1 MDLKGQ
7 SKESGSDID
16 VIRLIAEFD
25 RETSH
30 LSFSEIAKG
39 ALRFLNE
46 RLHVGRAS
54 VALLHDD
61 GKSFRVFDTSV
72 EVRGVESGKVIPG
85 GSASLSETVDAE
97 RSIYRADIRDWPKK
111 NAVDN
116 ALIEHGFLCTLTVP
130 LLSGGRCSGTLN
142 AGATT
147 VDGIA
152 PATRTVIELV
162 APRLAYALAMGIA
175 LDALAESEARFR
187 DVFDTVGD
195 GIIVADVANR
205 KLVMANSAICNMLGR
220 TAGEML
226 ALSVND
232 IHPKDRV
239 EDVIQIFEAMVRG
252 EQDHAMEIPM
262 QHKNGSLVL
271 ADVSARRTVI
281 SNKRCVVGVF
291 RDAGERLRREDEQLQ
306 VQKLESI
313 RTLAA
318 GIAHDFNNL
327 LTGLI
332 GNVSL
337 AQMQLDKGQQA
348 WELLDEAQR
357 AAMRGTALTRQLLT
371 FAKGGA
377 PVRTR
382 TNLVQVVRDSA
393 NLAASGS
400 NVQCRFDLPSEDC
413 AVTGDEGQL
422 AQVFQNLVR
431 NAVEAMPGGGV
442 VGVVVSRQKGKSG
455 DEVCVEVR
463 DHGPGIAP
471 ELVEKIFTPFFTT
484 KDKGSGLG
492 LAVAF
497 SIIQN
502 HSGRIQVSSKPGTG
516 TTFRVSLPALD
527 GHEIVSRPAL
537 TSQPGVGRVLIMD
550 DEAMVVRIAEKV
562 LHIAGYQTQGVSN
575 GEAVVAVYR
584 EAFEHGQRFDVVIL
598 DLTVPG
604 GMGGRESAERILAID
619 PSARLMVSSGYSEDA
634 LMSDFRRHGFCA
646 VLPKPYNAQQLCD
659 VVHAVLEE
667 VRAGTNRLTP
677 KGTVNIITTS

>member
-7 SKESGSDID
+7 SKESGSDLD

-25 RETSH
+25 RQTSH

-39 ALRFLNE
+39 ALRFMHE
-46 RLHVGRAS
+46 RLHIARAS

-61 GKSFRVFDTSV
+61 GESFRLFDASV
-72 EVRGVESGKVIPG
+72 DVRGIESGKIVPR
-85 GSASLSETVDAE
+85 GSGSLSATVDAK
-97 RSIYRADIRDWPKK
+97 RSIYRADLRDWPSK
-111 NAVDN
+111 NAVDD

-142 AGATT
+142 AGVTT
-147 VDGIA
+147 VDGID
-152 PATRTVIELV
+152 PATRMVIELV
-162 APRLAYALAMGIA
+162 APRLAYALAMGMA

-195 GIIVADVANR
+195 GIIVADVSNR
-205 KLVMANSAICNMLGR
+205 KLVMANSAICNMLGH

-239 EDVIQIFEAMVRG
+239 EDVLQIFEAMVRG
-252 EQDHAMEIPM
+252 DQDHAMEIPM
-262 QHKNGSLVL
+262 RHKNGSVVL

-281 SNKRCVVGVF
+281 TNKRCVVGVF
-291 RDAGERLRREDEQLQ
+291 RDAGERLSREDEQLQ

-337 AQMQLDKGQQA
+337 AQMQLEKGQQA

-377 PVRTR
+377 PVRTC

-413 AVTGDEGQL
+413 SVTGDEGQL

-442 VGVVVSRQKGKSG
+442 VGVQVSRLKSKRG
-455 DEVCVEVR
+455 DEVCVEIS

-471 ELVEKIFTPFFTT
+471 ELIEKIFTPFFTT

-502 HSGRIQVSSKPGTG
+502 HGGRIQVLSKPGAG
-516 TTFRVSLPALD
+516 TAFRVSLSAFKGRESVPSPSP
-527 GHEIVSRPAL
+527 I
-537 TSQPGVGRVLIMD
+537 SQSGVGRVLVMD
-550 DEAMVVRIAEKV
+550 DEAMVVRIAAKV
-562 LHIAGYQTQGVSN
+562 LHNAGYEPEGAAN
-575 GEAVVAVYR
+575 GDMAVAAYR
-584 EAFEHGQRFDVVIL
+584 EAFAHGQRFDVVIL

-604 GMGGRESAERILAID
+604 GMGGREAAERILAMD
-619 PSARLMVSSGYSEDA
+619 PSARLMVSSGYSDDA
-634 LMSDFRRHGFCA
+634 VMANFRRHGFCA

-659 VVHAVLEE
+659 AVQAVLQDDQES
-667 VRAGTNRLTP
+667 R
-677 KGTVNIITTS
+677 

>member
-1 MDLKGQ
+1 MDPVKGQ
-7 SKESGSDID
+7 PKESGSDLDI
-16 VIRLIAEFD
+16 VRLIAEFD
-25 RETSH
+25 RLTSH

-39 ALRFLNE
+39 ALRFMDE
-46 RLHVGRAS
+46 RLHIARAS

-61 GKSFRVFDTSV
+61 GESFRMFDASV
-72 EVRGVESGKVIPG
+72 DVRGIESGKIVPR
-85 GSASLSETVDAE
+85 GSGSLSATVDAK
-97 RSIYRADIRDWPKK
+97 RSIYRADLRDWSSK
-111 NAVDN
+111 NAVDD

-142 AGATT
+142 AGVTT
-147 VDGIA
+147 VDGID
-152 PATRTVIELV
+152 PATRMVIELV
-162 APRLAYALAMGIA
+162 APRLAYALAMGMA
-175 LDALAESEARFR
+175 LDALAESEARFH

-195 GIIVADVANR
+195 GIVVADVSNR
-205 KLVMANSAICNMLGR
+205 KLVMANSTICKMLGY
-220 TAGEML
+220 TASDLL
-226 ALSVND
+226 ALTVNE
-232 IHPKDRV
+232 IHPKARV
-239 EDVIQIFEAMVRG
+239 EAVIQIFEAMVRG
-252 EQDHAMEIPM
+252 EQDHAMEVPM
-262 QHKNGSLVL
+262 QHRSGGVVL

-281 SNKRCVVGVF
+281 TGRRCVVGVF
-291 RDAGERLRREDEQLQ
+291 RDAGERLRREHEQLQ

-337 AQMQLDKGQQA
+337 AQMQLDKDQQA

-377 PVRTR
+377 PVRKR
-382 TNLVQVVRDSA
+382 TNIAQVVRDSA

-400 NVQCRFDLPSEDC
+400 NVQCRFDLPSDEC

-442 VGVVVSRQKGKSG
+442 VGVRVSRQKSSRG
-455 DEVCVEVR
+455 DEVCVEVS

-471 ELVEKIFTPFFTT
+471 EAIEKIFTPFFTT

-497 SIIQN
+497 SIVRN
-502 HSGRIQVSSKPGTG
+502 HDGRIHVSSKPGAG
-516 TTFRVSLPALD
+516 TTFRVSLPVLEGRAS
-527 GHEIVSRPAL
+527 VPSPAPE
-537 TSQPGVGRVLIMD
+537 SQPAVGSVLVMD
-550 DEAMVVRIAEKV
+550 DEAMVVRLAEKV
-562 LHIAGYQTQGVSN
+562 LRNAGYQTQGAAN
-575 GEAVVAVYR
+575 GDVVVATYR

-604 GMGGRESAERILAID
+604 GMGGREAAERILAID

-634 LMSDFRRHGFCA
+634 VMANFRRHGFCA

-659 VVHAVLEE
+659 AVRAVLQDS
-667 VRAGTNRLTP
+667 TDP
-677 KGTVNIITTS
+677 